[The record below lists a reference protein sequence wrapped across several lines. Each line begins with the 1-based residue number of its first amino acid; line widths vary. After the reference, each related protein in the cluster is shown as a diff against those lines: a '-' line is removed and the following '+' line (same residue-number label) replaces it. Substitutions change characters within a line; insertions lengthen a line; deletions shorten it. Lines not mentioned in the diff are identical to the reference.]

1 MDTSASQRMLERL
14 CRRHGV
20 PIATGAR
27 LRPLLERAVSSEPA
41 VRRKLVAV
49 VEATLRCEAEAIRR
63 LEQTDHRYLIAVAA
77 ALHKW

>member
-1 MDTSASQRMLERL
+1 VDTSASQRLLERL

-27 LRPLLERAVSSEPA
+27 LRPLLERAVRSSLD

-49 VEATLRCEAEAIRR
+49 VEATLRCEAETLRR
-63 LEQTDHRYLIAVAA
+63 REQLEQRYLIAVAA
-77 ALHKW
+77 ALHQW